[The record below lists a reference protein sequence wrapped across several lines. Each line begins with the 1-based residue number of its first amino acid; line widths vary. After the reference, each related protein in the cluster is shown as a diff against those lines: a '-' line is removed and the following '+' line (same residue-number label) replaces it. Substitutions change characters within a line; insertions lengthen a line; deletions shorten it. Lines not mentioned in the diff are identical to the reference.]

1 MCPKLSKGPEI
12 PVPKQSTTYSIIKC
26 NFIYKRKSLN
36 FEQTTY
42 MIQKNTTK
50 DFPEYYSV
58 RKYCE
63 VCKGTLYLEAHK
75 HM

>member
-1 MCPKLSKGPEI
+1 MRPKLSSKGPEI
-12 PVPKQSTTYSIIKC
+12 PVPKQSTIYSIIKC
-26 NFIYKRKSLN
+26 NFIYKRNYL
-36 FEQTTY
+36 Y
-42 MIQKNTTK
+42 DTK
-50 DFPEYYSV
+50 EYNERFSEYYSV